1 MGEIP
6 KPDRGQIHLPR
17 RVDEL
22 AETRHS
28 RSTNHLHLA
37 PGEPAHQKI
46 TFQRAVFPKYLR
58 DAAQ

>member
-37 PGEPAHQKI
+37 PGEPTHQKI

-58 DAAQ
+58 NAAQ